1 MHKAE
6 YDQCKKSPSLYKG
19 EACIKGQRQYWS
31 EMPKYWHCKL
41 GIYNVLHEWQ
51 NISGSPFPM
60 HRYLI
65 LRKQMGKKDTV
76 FPRIR
81 KHSGTMLDQ
90 EENYTAFG

>member
-1 MHKAE
+1 
-6 YDQCKKSPSLYKG
+6 
-19 EACIKGQRQYWS
+19 
-31 EMPKYWHCKL
+31 
-41 GIYNVLHEWQ
+41 
-51 NISGSPFPM
+51 M

-81 KHSGTMLDQ
+81 KHPGTMLDQ